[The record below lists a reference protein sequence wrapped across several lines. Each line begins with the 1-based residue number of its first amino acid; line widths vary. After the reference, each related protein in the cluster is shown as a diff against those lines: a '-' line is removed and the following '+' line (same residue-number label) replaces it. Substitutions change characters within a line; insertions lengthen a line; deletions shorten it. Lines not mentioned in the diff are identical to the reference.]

1 MSGQAI
7 RRDVVVLGGGP
18 AGLAAALASA
28 RSGARS
34 LLIEREARL
43 GGILKQC
50 VHDGF
55 GLRRFGE
62 ALTGTEYALRFSRL
76 VPESGVEAMTGTFV
90 HEVARDEDSGLY
102 RLVAVLPER
111 GIFAIETT
119 SLVVATGCR
128 ERSDRQILIH
138 GDRPA
143 GVFTAGLAQRLVNVE
158 GLLPGKRAL
167 ILGSGDIGL
176 IMARRLLLEGMEVEG
191 VYEIKGEPSG
201 LARNIAQCLIDFDI
215 PLHLSTTVTE
225 IHGRRRVESVTVA
238 DVDPRGTPIPGS
250 EREIPCDTLILSV
263 GLIPE
268 NEILLSLG
276 LPLDAATK
284 GPRIDQLGGV
294 GMPGLFACGNAV
306 HVNDLVDD
314 VSDSGEIAGRA
325 AAAFATRSGSPAPEG
340 PGPGGFPIEATLSQ
354 LQNVE
359 PAEGSRIP
367 LKVGAGFLYAVP
379 QFIDPRI
386 PGKVD
391 IHFRSNAT
399 LREGGRVSLHA
410 GGRVL
415 AERRFVALRPPEAES
430 LSFDPAAIG
439 GDQALILELERF
451 SKAGAAP

>member
-1 MSGQAI
+1 MSGQEI
-7 RRDVVVLGGGP
+7 ERDVVVLGGGP
-18 AGLAAALASA
+18 AGLAAALAA
-28 RSGARS
+28 AQSGART
-34 LLIEREARL
+34 LLIEREGRL

-50 VHDGF
+50 IHDGF

-90 HEVARDEDSGLY
+90 HEVARDAESGLY
-102 RLVAVLPER
+102 RLVAVSPER
-111 GIFAIETT
+111 GIFAIETA

-158 GLLPGKRAL
+158 GLLPGKRAV

-201 LARNIAQCLIDFDI
+201 LARNIAQCLVDFDI

-225 IHGRRRVESVTVA
+225 IHGSRRVESVTVA
-238 DVDPRGTPIPGS
+238 GVDPRGTAIPGS
-250 EREIPCDTLILSV
+250 EREIACDTLILSV

-268 NEILLSLG
+268 NEVLLSLG
-276 LPLDAATK
+276 LTLDAATR
-284 GPRIDQLGGV
+284 GPRIDQSGGA
-294 GMPGLFACGNAV
+294 GLPGLFACGNAV

-325 AAAFATRSGSPAPEG
+325 AAAFAARSGAPR
-340 PGPGGFPIEATLSQ
+340 PDGFMTNATFYQ
-354 LQNVE
+354 LQNE
-359 PAEGSRIP
+359 KAGEGSRIP
-367 LKVGAGFLYAVP
+367 LKAGAGFLYAVP
-379 QFIDPRI
+379 QFIDTRI
-386 PGKVD
+386 PGKID
-391 IHFRSNAT
+391 IHFRTNAT
-399 LREGGRVSLHA
+399 LRDGARVSLRA
-410 GGRVL
+410 GDRIL

-439 GDQALILELERF
+439 GNQSLLLELERL
-451 SKAGAAP
+451 SKTGATP